1 MIDLTQPDGQSLIEI
16 EEGFSSE
23 AGEEV
28 TSDGTEE
35 AFDLAF
41 ALRFVWPRMHE
52 GNTEACGDVFEMMR
66 AECCAVVGVEFSGQ
80 SSGRE
85 GRSEG
90 LGRTIPWI
98 RTDRTLREEQAGSD
112 RR

>member
-1 MIDLTQPDGQSLIEI
+1 MVQ
-16 EEGFSSE
+16 
-23 AGEEV
+23 
-28 TSDGTEE
+28 EE
-35 AFDLAF
+35 AFYLAF

-80 SSGRE
+80 SSGQE

-90 LGRTIPWI
+90 LDERFHGFGQITKLCVRNKPGVIVN
-98 RTDRTLREEQAGSD
+98 
-112 RR
+112 